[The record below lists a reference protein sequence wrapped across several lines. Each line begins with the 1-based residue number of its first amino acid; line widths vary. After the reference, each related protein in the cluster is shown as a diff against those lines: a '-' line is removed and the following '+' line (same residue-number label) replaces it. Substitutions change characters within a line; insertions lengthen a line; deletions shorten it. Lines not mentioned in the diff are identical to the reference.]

1 MEQIIDTM
9 LRAFETGKMTRRELV
24 RTLVALPAASQLA
37 TLPSHTPFK
46 GVSIN
51 HVTFSV
57 SDLKKKTEFY
67 QNLLGMRF
75 MQQRGS
81 SNYLALGSS
90 QSFLC
95 LTQAAQGTPTSINHF
110 CIGIE
115 NFDADKVMDTLKQEK
130 LETRTDATG
139 QVYFLDPDGL
149 RVQLSS
155 TKYNG
160 EGRG

>member
-1 MEQIIDTM
+1 
-9 LRAFETGKMTRRELV
+9 
-24 RTLVALPAASQLA
+24 
-37 TLPSHTPFK
+37 
-46 GVSIN
+46 
-51 HVTFSV
+51 
-57 SDLKKKTEFY
+57 
-67 QNLLGMRF
+67 
-75 MQQRGS
+75 MQQRGGN
-81 SNYLALGSS
+81 NYLALGSS

-95 LTQAAQGTPTSINHF
+95 LTQAKGTPTSINHF
-110 CIGIE
+110 CIGVE
-115 NFDADKVMDTLKQEK
+115 NFDADKAMDTLKQEK